1 MRKLVVGLMVSAV
14 ALTGSS
20 VGMSAAH
27 ADTATITL
35 SGGSAVFGLDP
46 AVISAATSVAG
57 TVAYSVGGVVIKG
70 CEAIPTSTTAPFV
83 ARCSWTPAAAG
94 PAALTATLTPADKTI
109 SPVTST
115 ALSVKTGV
123 PVQGVVSPITMYVDE
138 ILATGS
144 TGTLAPFLGGGCSV
158 TSTFLVGQTIVFR
171 VYANDAD
178 LGGAVLDSSNTA
190 KAYVEVAG
198 VPTPIT
204 LTYGNHSG
212 AAFWTG
218 VFKTGPAPLYN
229 TLGVINF
236 KVTMVTKDS
245 KTVKVFAT
253 KRVPHLV
260 NGKQTVDPVTGR
272 PMYDNVSYYRT
283 RVLDTPIAGSTGTWQ
298 SNFNP
303 MSQLTLF
310 AVPTK

>member
-1 MRKLVVGLMVSAV
+1 MRKLIIGAIMSAI
-14 ALTGSS
+14 AFTGSS
-20 VGMSAAH
+20 VGSSIAH
-27 ADTATITL
+27 ADPANIVLT
-35 SGGSAVFGLDP
+35 GGSTVFGLDP
-46 AVISAATSVAG
+46 AIITATTSVAG

-70 CEAIPTSTTAPFV
+70 CESVSTSTTSPYV

-94 PAALTATLTPADKTI
+94 AAALTAVLTPTDKTI
-109 SPVTST
+109 SPVTS
-115 ALSVKTGV
+115 APLVVKTGV
-123 PVQGVVSPITMYVDE
+123 PVQGEVSPITMYVDE

-144 TGTLAPFLGGGCSV
+144 TGVLAPFLGGGCSV
-158 TSTFLVGQTIVFR
+158 TSTYIVGQTIVFR
-171 VYANDAD
+171 VYANDSD

-198 VPTPIT
+198 VANPIP

-218 VFKTGPAPLYN
+218 VLKTGPAPLYN

-236 KVTMVTKDS
+236 KVTMITKDI

-253 KRVPHLV
+253 KRVAHMV
-260 NGKQTVDPVTGR
+260 NGKQAVDSTTGL

-283 RVLDTPIAGSTGTWQ
+283 RTLVNPIAGAIGTWQ

-303 MSQLTLF
+303 LSQLTLF